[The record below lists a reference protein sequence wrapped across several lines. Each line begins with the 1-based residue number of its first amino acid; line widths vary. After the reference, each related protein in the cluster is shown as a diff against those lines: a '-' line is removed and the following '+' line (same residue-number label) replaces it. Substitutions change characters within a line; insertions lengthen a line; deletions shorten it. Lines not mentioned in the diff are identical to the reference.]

1 MGAFEYTKSG
11 LQYRCNGVE
20 GRLLPH
26 HFTLGFP
33 KKQMDLELLS
43 GLKPWLHAA
52 GRIIA
57 PLRCMH
63 CNNMLRTDWM
73 LCLSCQRALDSC
85 RIPPCELPGITPAG
99 RTCIAVS
106 YYRAGSPL
114 RAIHRAAKYRSDDRA
129 ARWMARYLILGLR
142 QIPPFPTELVCTP
155 VPSHPARLLDRGLD
169 LTRILACELAGA
181 ERIRFEPKLLR
192 RRHLGSPQNDLDRG
206 ARIRNVE
213 GVFACRDSLIPGTHV
228 LLVDDVV
235 TTGATLDAA
244 ASAVE
249 IAGGHPILISVA
261 FRRELFLRGLNE
273 R

>member
-1 MGAFEYTKSG
+1 
-11 LQYRCNGVE
+11 
-20 GRLLPH
+20 
-26 HFTLGFP
+26 
-33 KKQMDLELLS
+33 MDLELLS
-43 GLKPWLHAA
+43 GLKPWLHAV
-52 GRIIA
+52 GRIIV
-57 PLRCMH
+57 PLRCIH
-63 CNNMLRTDWM
+63 CNGVLRTDWM
-73 LCLSCQRALDSC
+73 LCLTCHRALDSC
-85 RIPPCELPGITPAG
+85 RIPPCELPGITPKG
-99 RTCIAVS
+99 RRCVAVS
-106 YYRAGSPL
+106 YYRAGTPL
-114 RAIHRAAKYRSDDRA
+114 RAIHRAAKYHTDDKA

-142 QIPPFPTELVCTP
+142 QIPPFPTNLICAP

-169 LTRILACELAGA
+169 LTRILASELATTLT
-181 ERIRFEPKLLR
+181 IPFDSKLLR

-213 GVFACRDSLIPGTHV
+213 GAFACRDALTPGTHV

-249 IAGGHPILISVA
+249 IAGGRPILVSVA